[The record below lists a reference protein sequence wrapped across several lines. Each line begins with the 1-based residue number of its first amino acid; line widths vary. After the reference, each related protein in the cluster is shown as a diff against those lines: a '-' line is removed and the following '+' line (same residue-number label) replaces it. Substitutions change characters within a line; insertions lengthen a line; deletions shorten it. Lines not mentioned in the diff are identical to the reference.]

1 MSFFGAMRL
10 YVVSATLIERDLA
23 PAGGAPL
30 PPVVDGA
37 WALWASNGNS
47 GRPTDPPHLVSRVE
61 PGPVPSGGDTDAPPP
76 VSRVEPGPVHIARWW
91 SDPT

>member
-10 YVVSATLIERDLA
+10 YVVSATLIERDLG
-23 PAGGAPL
+23 PSGGAAL

-47 GRPTDPPHLVSRVE
+47 GRPTDPPHLVSRVK
-61 PGPVPSGGDTDAPPP
+61 PGK
-76 VSRVEPGPVHIARWW
+76 VHIGRGW